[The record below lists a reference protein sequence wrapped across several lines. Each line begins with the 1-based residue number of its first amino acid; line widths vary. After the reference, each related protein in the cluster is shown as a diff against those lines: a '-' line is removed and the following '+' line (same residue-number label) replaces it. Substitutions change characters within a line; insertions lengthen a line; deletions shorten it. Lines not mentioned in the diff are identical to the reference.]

1 MVTAIAPSP
10 RRNDMHPPLDEQIS
24 TELRLLEGQPFTE
37 CNRGADLIMFSFGE
51 ERERLTRTGAR
62 IMVSPI
68 HMHLQCRWRVCD
80 GDCVAFGSDDIFY
93 RGSEPMNGG
102 RNGQRDREEF
112 DYLYS
117 LTALDVLHVAW
128 FAKHRRAALMVVS
141 AKGDRFGGFRI
152 LLAGGMTVECLPC
165 ESRRDAEL
173 WRLFGHRADDSHF
186 VVLASGVEPRV
197 DNSR

>member
-1 MVTAIAPSP
+1 
-10 RRNDMHPPLDEQIS
+10 MHPPLDEQIS
-24 TELRLLEGQPFTE
+24 SELRLLEGQPFTE
-37 CNRGADLIMFSFGE
+37 CFRAADLIMFSFGE

-68 HMHLQCRWRVCD
+68 RMHLQCRWRVCD

-93 RGSEPMNGG
+93 RGSEPMNGAMNGG
-102 RNGQRDREEF
+102 RTGGRHGQRDREEF

-117 LTALDVLHVAW
+117 LTALDVLHDAW
-128 FAKHRRAALMVVS
+128 FAKHRRAALMVIS
-141 AKGDRFGGFRI
+141 AKGDRFGGFQI
-152 LLAGGMTVECLPC
+152 MLAGGMTVECLPC

-186 VVLASGVEPRV
+186 VVLAGGVEPPV
-197 DNSR
+197 DDSK